1 MTEKYFQSLSTN
13 GINRQIQ
20 SFVNA
25 DFSTKI
31 LISEHK
37 LLVVMQYTV
46 QFCVCSTQEPFL
58 NGKRNTKALLQYLIG
73 HVMEYLSALSKGLG
87 KFP

>member
-46 QFCVCSTQEPFL
+46 
-58 NGKRNTKALLQYLIG
+58 
-73 HVMEYLSALSKGLG
+73 
-87 KFP
+87 